1 MAFWV
6 RLTTSSH
13 ASSKSGQDFQGISGS
28 VKLDKEKKMI
38 LLGNH
43 TSFFFFFWIQ
53 SMEMRGFLNQLLLD
67 SVS

>member
-43 TSFFFFFWIQ
+43 TSFFFF
-53 SMEMRGFLNQLLLD
+53 LD
-67 SVS
+67 TVNGDERVFKPITA